1 MNIKILSF
9 LCLFVITFSCKKNQ
23 DTVEAI
29 NDKPIDS
36 LGIKVKDIAKI
47 KYTDYI
53 LDTRVEEKIT
63 YWNSYTQLQEAVNK
77 INKADLTFFKNNGK
91 EIRELLATL
100 KQTIPL
106 EVNSAAIMARIT
118 ALETKL
124 LKLESLSNL
133 DTTSKT
139 ELLSAIKEFLI
150 AFSNLN
156 LQMNKKIENDNII
169 IEKP

>member
-1 MNIKILSF
+1 MNIKVLSV
-9 LCLFVITFSCKKNQ
+9 LSLLVMVFSCKKNQ
-23 DTVEAI
+23 ETVEPTTI
-29 NDKPIDS
+29 KPNDS
-36 LGIKVKDIAKI
+36 LEIKAKDISKI

-63 YWNSYTQLQEAVNK
+63 HWNYYKELHEVVNNVK
-77 INKADLTFFKNNGK
+77 KADLTYFKNNDK
-91 EIRELLATL
+91 EIRELLINL
-100 KQTIPL
+100 KQSIPL
-106 EVNSAAIMARIT
+106 EVNSASVMARIT

-139 ELLSAIKEFLI
+139 ELLTTIKEFLV
-150 AFSNLN
+150 AFSNFN